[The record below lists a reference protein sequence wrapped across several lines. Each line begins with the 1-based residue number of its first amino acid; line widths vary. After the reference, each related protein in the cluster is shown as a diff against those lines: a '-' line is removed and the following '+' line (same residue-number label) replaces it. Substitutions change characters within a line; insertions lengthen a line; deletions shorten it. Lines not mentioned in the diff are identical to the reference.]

1 MSSYDE
7 LGQAITEKDL
17 ERGTETD
24 LARNFAMRLV
34 SQFVK
39 HLGAP
44 DTAVRLLPI
53 EDVLKGGHANHTI
66 GEAVER
72 TADGFTVGLEIDFP
86 RYVTGVRVR
95 MLPAGAAGWKVSV
108 EDTPIRELLAPNGE
122 WGEFVAEVVEHLRQA
137 VIHHAPP
144 VKVVYRSR

>member
-1 MSSYDE
+1 MSVYDD
-7 LGQAITEKDL
+7 LGRAIAEKDL
-17 ERGTETD
+17 ERGAETD
-24 LARNFAMRLV
+24 HARNFAMRLV

-53 EDVLKGGHANHTI
+53 EEVLRGGHERHTI
-66 GEAVER
+66 GEAVGR

-86 RYVTGVRVR
+86 EYVTGVRVR
-95 MLPAGAAGWKVSV
+95 FLPAGAAGWKVSV
-108 EDTPIRELLAPNGE
+108 DETPVREVLAPNAE
-122 WGEFVAEVVEHLRQA
+122 WGDFVKEVTDHLRQA
-137 VIHHAPP
+137 IVHHAPP